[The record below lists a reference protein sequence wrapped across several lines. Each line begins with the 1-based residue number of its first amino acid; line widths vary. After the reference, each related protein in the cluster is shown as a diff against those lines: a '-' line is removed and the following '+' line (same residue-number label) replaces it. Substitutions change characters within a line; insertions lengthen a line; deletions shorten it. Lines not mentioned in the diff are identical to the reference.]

1 MYFGPIKCNYGCN
14 TTEIETNQLVGTKA
28 QIYMEKTAFISSHE
42 DPVILCAAV
51 SLFHSLQ
58 YVM

>member
-1 MYFGPIKCNYGCN
+1 MDFGPIKCYCVCN
-14 TTEIETNQLVGTKA
+14 TIEIETNQLVGTKA
-28 QIYMEKTAFISSHE
+28 QIYMEKTAFILSHE

-58 YVM
+58 YMM